1 MPYTNKIRID
11 TTDYIWTHGRNPR
24 GTGAW
29 AFFIGCRDNLDKL
42 YFALL
47 KTRWHSNTLSENMA
61 GPEVLPSLPVAF
73 QKKQNIVK
81 ILKLFCLAHG
91 AWGGCALVK
100 NEWHLGQM

>member
-42 YFALL
+42 YFVPG
-47 KTRWHSNTLSENMA
+47 SNTYTQS
-61 GPEVLPSLPVAF
+61 
-73 QKKQNIVK
+73 
-81 ILKLFCLAHG
+81 CRLAVQEARRQG
-91 AWGGCALVK
+91 VDFVSVGS
-100 NEWHLGQM
+100 